1 MAKPKNMTEM
11 CSKMLDV
18 IEDMETGDIRVAD
31 AKERFNGYGKVIA
44 GNKAILEN
52 QKVMK
57 VNTGVKFLIE
67 E

>member
-1 MAKPKNMTEM
+1 MAKPKNMKQM
-11 CSKMLDV
+11 ADQMLDV
-18 IEDMETGDIRVAD
+18 IEDMKTGGIRTAD

-57 VNTGVKFLIE
+57 LQTGVKFLKDE
-67 E
+67 

>member
-1 MAKPKNMTEM
+1 MAKPKNMKEM

-18 IEDMETGDIRVAD
+18 IEDMETGNIRIAD

-57 VNTGVKFLIE
+57 VNTGVEFLKDE
-67 E
+67 